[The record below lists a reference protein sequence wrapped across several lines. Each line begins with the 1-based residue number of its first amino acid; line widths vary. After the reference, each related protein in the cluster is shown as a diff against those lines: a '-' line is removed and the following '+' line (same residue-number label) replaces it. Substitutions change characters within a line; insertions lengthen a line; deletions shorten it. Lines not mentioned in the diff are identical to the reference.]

1 METAFHFSKV
11 LKDRDGNADHG
22 GELARVKV
30 RFVPLHALS
39 SACAALLES
48 GPGLTPPR
56 FSPFPAHSP
65 QSSFRKTKEG
75 WLDIETSNYFL
86 EKVIAEQLPLNSAQ
100 PNTLTPEDV
109 IRKGASAAARW
120 CHC

>member
-39 SACAALLES
+39 SACAALLKS
-48 GPGLTPPR
+48 GSGLTPPR
-56 FSPFPAHSP
+56 FSLPRAF
-65 QSSFRKTKEG
+65 SSVLLSQDQG
-75 WLDIETSNYFL
+75 GLAGY
-86 EKVIAEQLPLNSAQ
+86 
-100 PNTLTPEDV
+100 
-109 IRKGASAAARW
+109 
-120 CHC
+120 

>member
-1 METAFHFSKV
+1 M
-11 LKDRDGNADHG
+11 RCP
-22 GELARVKV
+22 V
-30 RFVPLHALS
+30 RNLGPASPPL
-39 SACAALLES
+39 
-48 GPGLTPPR
+48 G
-56 FSPFPAHSP
+56 SPFPAHSP

-109 IRKGASAAARW
+109 IRKGASAAGATAEYTTLSFFCPPNNSPLATCSTVTPLCRR
-120 CHC
+120 